1 MFISFIYTY
10 IYTYMYTCTASAI
23 MSRRTFV
30 PGFPRMRCTMSAT
43 WYVVNATWLIHV
55 WHDSF
60 TGDMTHSFLCDIT
73 QSYVIWLIH
82 MWQGS
87 SICDMTHT
95 STLCRPPGMS
105 HVMSDM
111 THSSESWLMHMKDDS
126 FMGNMTHACETW
138 LLSAMHCTHYP
149 STSIIKHDT
158 PLPKVCMSVSVC
170 VSVVCVY
177 VCVCL
182 SVCVSARPV
191 SPYAVQRTI
200 IRCATL
206 SRYVLHYVA
215 HLVCRKSHVAY
226 LIHVRHDSLMCDITH
241 LCETWLA
248 YMWHVAMSRHACYT
262 C

>member
-177 VCVCL
+177 VCVCVCL
-182 SVCVSARPV
+182 SVYLHDQYHLMQCSA
-191 SPYAVQRTI
+191 
-200 IRCATL
+200 L
-206 SRYVLHYVA
+206 SYDALHYLAMCCTMLHTWYV
-215 HLVCRKSHVAY
+215 VSH
-226 LIHVRHDSLMCDITH
+226 
-241 LCETWLA
+241 
-248 YMWHVAMSRHACYT
+248 MWHISFTWDMTHSCVT
-262 C
+262 